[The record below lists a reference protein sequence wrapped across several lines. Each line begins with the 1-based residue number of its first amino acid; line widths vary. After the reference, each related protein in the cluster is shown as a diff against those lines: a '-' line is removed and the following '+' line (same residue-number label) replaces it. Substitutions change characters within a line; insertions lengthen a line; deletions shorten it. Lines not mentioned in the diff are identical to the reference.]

1 MIKIYGRENCIYC
14 TKAKELAESLS
25 LDFDYVDMTNWDSKD
40 LMALLKEARMTTVP
54 VIFDEYEELIGGYN
68 SFRMW
73 LTK

>member
-1 MIKIYGRENCIYC
+1 
-14 TKAKELAESLS
+14 
-25 LDFDYVDMTNWDSKD
+25 
-40 LMALLKEARMTTVP
+40 MALLKEARMTTVP